1 MAAVAAAIG
10 IGAIA
15 LLGIGALG
23 AQANKNREAEQKE
36 HEELKQQNED
46 LKNQLAQIQA
56 SENRQDLALNQLL
69 GNEGMQ
75 NQQINQM
82 SGMQNNLQLL
92 MMMDML
98 QQMMNS
104 GPDVTNLY
112 MQQNNMSVAGYNV
125 PQYMFN
131 A

>member
-1 MAAVAAAIG
+1 MAAVAVAIG
-10 IGAIA
+10 IGALA
-15 LLGIGALG
+15 LLGIGGLG

-56 SENRQDLALNQLL
+56 SENRQDGALNQLL
-69 GNEGMQ
+69 GNEGWQ

-82 SGMQNNLQLL
+82 NGNQNSLQLM

-104 GPDVTNLY
+104 GPDVTNVF
-112 MQQNNMSVAGYNV
+112 MQQNNLSVAGYNV